1 MCMFG
6 TYLCIC
12 ACVGLHLHVCFVKYI
27 ENKLVL
33 CDIDVEEKYFRVCYM
48 LCSFLTIG
56 LGCDISSS

>member
-33 CDIDVEEKYFRVCYM
+33 CDIDVEEKYFRVCYAR
-48 LCSFLTIG
+48 S
-56 LGCDISSS
+56 